1 MRFNIAFLG
10 ILVLLLG
17 AFCLVPSLFSKEGNT
32 DLYDFSRA
40 RGRIYD
46 FENRLLAESRS
57 TKGLFLSTTAFV
69 ATPKNINSLAKAL
82 GENPEQLRFLLAQ
95 REGTILLRQEVSEP
109 LVKELEDLPGILFL
123 DYYKRIYPFGDSTAS
138 LLGQVSQ
145 GGQGLSGLEASYDT
159 ILRSPE
165 AILRTSINIDLEQR
179 LYRDIVRAQRLF
191 HAREGA
197 GVVMELKTGRL
208 LGLVSTSSVNPL
220 LHDTLPLSVL
230 GKPFEE
236 AFLESSYRDW
246 GGFLRALGFGEPTR
260 IDLPG
265 ESLGLLPPEVDD
277 LSEVMATPLQM
288 TRGLA
293 ALVTGRVFCPKVV
306 WKVKTKGETYTVGVG
321 YRLVPGLEPLKKG
334 GLWWWGGNRK
344 AGAFVLAGLWPK
356 RSPQLAYFLY
366 LKGVKVWGLPVY
378 PTRVVPGALRV
389 YQFPGKEKIKR
400 ASWSPRVMPDVRGLT
415 LRAALER
422 LSRLGL
428 EVQFS
433 GFGVTV
439 RQWPA
444 PGTPLKNIKKCR
456 LVLADEDA

>member
-1 MRFNIAFLG
+1 MRFGIVFLG
-10 ILVLLLG
+10 IIILLLG
-17 AFCLVPSLFSKEGNT
+17 AFCLVPSLFSKEGNA

-57 TKGLFLSTTAFV
+57 TKGLFLSTTAFL
-69 ATPKNINSLAKAL
+69 ATPQNIDSLAKAL
-82 GENPEQLRFLLAQ
+82 GESPQQLRFLLAQ
-95 REGTILLRQEVSEP
+95 REGTILLRREVSEV
-109 LVKELEDLPGILFL
+109 LVKELEGLPGILFL
-123 DYYKRIYPFGDSTAS
+123 DYYKRLYPFGESTAS
-138 LLGQVSQ
+138 LLGEVSQ
-145 GGQGLSGLEASYDT
+145 GGQGLSGLEASYDP
-159 ILRSPE
+159 ILRSPDSV
-165 AILRTSINIDLEQR
+165 LRTSINIDLEQQ
-179 LYRDIVRAQRLF
+179 LYRDVTRAQRLF
-191 HAREGA
+191 HAKEGA
-197 GVVMELKTGRL
+197 GVVMELKTGRV

-220 LHDTLPLSVL
+220 LHDVLPLSIL
-230 GKPFEE
+230 KKPLEE
-236 AFLESSYRDW
+236 AFWGSSYQDW
-246 GGFLRALGFGEPTR
+246 GSFLRDLGFGEPTR

-288 TRGLA
+288 TRALA
-293 ALVTGRVFCPKVV
+293 ALVTGRVFYPKVV

-321 YRLVPGLEPLKKG
+321 YRSLSGLEPLKKG

-356 RSPQLAYFLY
+356 RSPKLAYFLY

-415 LRAALER
+415 LRAALEC

-439 RQWPA
+439 KQWPA
-444 PGTPLKNIKKCR
+444 PGTPLKKIKKCR
-456 LVLADEDA
+456 LILADEDA